1 MSLFLK
7 HITLYLKKTTRN
19 ILYSWQF
26 SAQTAHLFPYSTLNS
41 TVNNVL
47 AVTVNMSMSATL
59 NDLKMTK
66 KLSPK
71 PKNQYI
77 VLFNL
82 LIIRSSVRTKSLR
95 CYMTCW
101 GNLSNYTE
109 ILKCCG
115 WKLIPELYVTGS
127 PEDCFFPNSISP
139 TMQGLCFICWNH
151 WVADTMSR
159 YLLYNAQWPAQHER
173 LINIFQMK
181 IPSIHMSNRSI
192 VS

>member
-7 HITLYLKKTTRN
+7 HVTLCLKKSHTWN

-26 SAQTAHLFPYSTLNS
+26 SAQAAHFHIAHWTSL
-41 TVNNVL
+41 NNVT
-47 AVTVNMSMSATL
+47 AVTVNMRRPVTL
-59 NDLKMTK
+59 NALKMAK
-66 KLSPK
+66 KWSSG

-82 LIIRSSVRTKSLR
+82 LIIRSSLRTTSSR

-115 WKLIPELYVTGS
+115 WKLFPELYVTGS
-127 PEDCFFPNSISP
+127 SEGSFFPQLNFSNAVIP
-139 TMQGLCFICWNH
+139 ERQQGWCRAMF
-151 WVADTMSR
+151 
-159 YLLYNAQWPAQHER
+159 YLL
-173 LINIFQMK
+173 
-181 IPSIHMSNRSI
+181 
-192 VS
+192 